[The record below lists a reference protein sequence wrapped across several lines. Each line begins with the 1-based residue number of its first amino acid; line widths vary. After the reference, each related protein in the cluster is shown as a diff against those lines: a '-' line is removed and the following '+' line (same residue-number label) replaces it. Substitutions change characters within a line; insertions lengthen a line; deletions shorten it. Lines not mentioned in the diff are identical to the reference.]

1 MISYIIPTRDRHDTL
16 HETLGSL
23 SRLGPHDA
31 EVIIAD
37 NASHEPVR
45 VPATLDSG
53 VSVRVLRLDGNLGAA
68 ARNHVAE
75 IASGE
80 WLVMLDDDSSPDNL
94 GFIEVLRAAEPDVH
108 AVAAEIHLPHQNG
121 RAIRE
126 HGGLPEVFIGCG
138 VAIRTDDYRRLG
150 GYDASFGYYAEEYD
164 LAARMLLAGGR
175 IALDRRF
182 RVTHRKVSQSRDF
195 SRIVRNLVRNNS
207 WVARRYCPSDDGW
220 NTEAWRHITRYARI
234 ARKEHAIAGYA
245 RGLFDLATT
254 WFDQPTTPMPQSLW
268 DRFTGLHAARKA
280 LAHEIA
286 TRGPLGQVAI
296 VAPGKNEWA
305 VRQALDE
312 LGIATN
318 AAPDHAD
325 TLVLGTLSPGPMLD
339 AFDAWT
345 SRHPRVVMPW
355 LVDDAGC
362 AIDSDQPPNTTP
374 NFRPDPDRTLL
385 APQIRISA

>member
-23 SRLGPHDA
+23 SRLGPHNA

-37 NASHEPVR
+37 NASSDPVR

-53 VSVRVLRLDGNLGAA
+53 VSVRVLRLEQNLGAA
-68 ARNHVAE
+68 ARNQAAE
-75 IASGE
+75 AASGD
-80 WLVMLDDDSSPDNL
+80 WLVMLDDDSAPDDLN
-94 GFIEVLRAAEPDVH
+94 FIDALQAAGHDVH
-108 AVAAEIHLPHQNG
+108 AVAAEIHLPPQTG

-126 HGGLPEVFIGCG
+126 QGGLPEVFIGCG
-138 VAIRTDDYRRLG
+138 VAIRADMYRRLG

-164 LAARMLLAGGR
+164 LAARMLLDGGR
-175 IALDRRF
+175 VAFDRRF

-207 WVARRYCPSDDGW
+207 WVARRYWPSDAGW
-220 NTEAWRHITRYARI
+220 NAEAWRHITRYARI
-234 ARKEHAIAGYA
+234 ARKEHSIAGYA
-245 RGLFDLATT
+245 RGLFDLATM
-254 WFDQPTTPMPQSLW
+254 WFDQPTTPMSQSLW
-268 DRFTGLHAARKA
+268 DRFSGLHAAREA

-286 TRGPLGQVAI
+286 TRGPLGRVAI

-312 LGIATN
+312 LGIDSN
-318 AAPDHAD
+318 AAPDRAD
-325 TLVLGTLSPGPMLD
+325 TLVIATLSPGPMLD
-339 AFDAWT
+339 AFDVWT

-362 AIDSDQPPNTTP
+362 EASEMRVNT
-374 NFRPDPDRTLL
+374 
-385 APQIRISA
+385 AA